1 MSDDSISRVINCLAG
16 ECLDENLHSAAQM
29 EDEMER
35 RLLLDVVVRK
45 SAAVLE
51 LLASKDETLLVGRNT
66 LLVLYLRLHI
76 VDGIDDSTSRVM
88 VLPVRVLTKICMPPH
103 RRRTRWR
110 VDSFWML

>member
-16 ECLDENLHSAAQM
+16 ECLDENLHSAAQT

-66 LLVLYLRLHI
+66 LLVLYLHLHI

-88 VLPVRVLTKICMPPH
+88 VLPVRVLTKICMPPR
-103 RRRTRWR
+103 RRRTR
-110 VDSFWML
+110 

>member
-16 ECLDENLHSAAQM
+16 ECLDENLHSAAQT

-51 LLASKDETLLVGRNT
+51 LLAAVGREE
-66 LLVLYLRLHI
+66 YPPC
-76 VDGIDDSTSRVM
+76 
-88 VLPVRVLTKICMPPH
+88 PVSSSSHC
-103 RRRTRWR
+103 RWYR
-110 VDSFWML
+110 